1 MTSFRDSALA
11 IDFSHF
17 EDAPISTPRSAVVR
31 GRDGK
36 LRAIDIA
43 RVAWTEDCKDANV
56 IHLAALNGSDL
67 KGNC

>member
-1 MTSFRDSALA
+1 
-11 IDFSHF
+11 
-17 EDAPISTPRSAVVR
+17 VVR

-43 RVAWTEDCKDANV
+43 RVTWTEDCTDTNV